1 MKKVFQNHSQV
12 CHAFNLQNQYEGRAG
27 NIFFYDT
34 KIYSYGYHY
43 LLGEFIQPNLILIN
57 NKGYSNST
65 SKHIGI
71 LTNATRDKDQMFTT
85 HIEINLV
92 LNELETLYKKLLK
105 ARKPRQYFY
114 SLTRLITRF
123 NRNLNWLGGFF
134 VSNNFNSEFT
144 LIALDK
150 VCKDHKAKLDRINEL
165 EKLAK
170 QYQESETYKRKIE
183 RAKELEA
190 IKEEKEKEKREQR
203 AKELE
208 RTKAERIQRFYDYKA
223 PTIGNLDFDL
233 LRLSKC
239 GEYVETSQAVRIPID
254 EAKRYFKI
262 FSSGAKL
269 IGEKISHYTTIS
281 NDNYLQIGCHKI
293 EHKEANRI
301 GQLITE

>member
-1 MKKVFQNHSQV
+1 MRKVFQNHSQV
-12 CHAFNLQNQYEGRAG
+12 CHAFNLQDQSEGRSG
-27 NIFFYDT
+27 SIFFYEN

-71 LTNATRDKDQMFTT
+71 LTQATRDKDQIFTT

-92 LNELETLYKKLLK
+92 LNELESLYKKLLK
-105 ARKPRQYFY
+105 ARKPRGYFN

-123 NRNLNWLGGFF
+123 NRNLNRLGGFF
-134 VSNNFNSEFT
+134 VSNNLNSEFT
-144 LIALDK
+144 LIPLDK

-183 RAKELEA
+183 RAKELEET
-190 IKEEKEKEKREQR
+190 KEQRQKEKREKQR
-203 AKELE
+203 AEQLE
-208 RTKAERIQRFYDYKA
+208 NFYNYKVSRI
-223 PTIGNLDFDL
+223 NWLEFDL

-239 GEYVETSQAVRIPID
+239 GEYVETSQAVKIPIK
-254 EAKRYFKI
+254 EAQRYFKL

-269 IGEKISHYTTIS
+269 IGEKISQFTTIS